1 MGSLTLIGT
10 PSGVRSFSVNF
21 PGSYV
26 AGHFLTPTATDEDG
40 TSSQFSWCRII
51 TADEYQ
57 IYLPFLIKGFIP

>member
-1 MGSLTLIGT
+1 
-10 PSGVRSFSVNF
+10 VNF

-26 AGHFLTPTATDEDG
+26 AGHFLTATATDEDG